1 MPSSQRLRKRM
12 MFDQKTR
19 NQLGAAQRWIIKIGS
34 AMITNDGQGLDRFSI
49 DAWVAQMAEL
59 HQAGRE
65 LLLVTSGAVAEGMR
79 RLGWSQRPSALAD
92 LQAAAAVGQMGL
104 VQAWESAFER
114 HGIQTAQVLLTHEDA
129 ADRQRYLN
137 IRNTLR
143 TLLRL
148 RVVPVINEND
158 TVAFEEIRFGDN
170 DTLGALVANLVEA
183 ELYIILTDQQGLYDK
198 DPRQFSDARLIEEGR
213 AGDAALEAMASGAGA
228 LGSGGMSTKLHAAA
242 KAARSGAFTLLAW
255 GREPEV
261 LRRVAAGVPLGTLLR
276 PSQSPLAA
284 RKQWLA
290 VQLQV
295 RGRLHLD
302 AGAVRALRA
311 AGKSLLPVG
320 VTALEGKF
328 SRGDLVSCLDPGG
341 LEVARGLVNYD
352 TERALA
358 LIGKTTRRIEALH
371 GPVDDSELIHRDNL
385 VLV

>member
-1 MPSSQRLRKRM
+1 
-12 MFDQKTR
+12 MFSKKTR
-19 NQLGAAQRWIIKIGS
+19 EQLGAAQRWVIKIGS
-34 AMITNDGQGLDRFSI
+34 AMITNDGQGLDNFSI

-65 LLLVTSGAVAEGMR
+65 VLLVTSGAVAEGMR
-79 RLGWSQRPSALAD
+79 RLGWDRRPTALAD

-114 HGIQTAQVLLTHEDA
+114 HGIQTAQILLTHEDA
-129 ADRQRYLN
+129 SDRQRYLN
-137 IRNTLR
+137 IRSTLR

-183 ELYIILTDQQGLYDK
+183 ELYVILTDQQGLYDK
-198 DPRQFSDARLIEEGR
+198 NPREFPDARLINEGR
-213 AGDAALEAMASGAGA
+213 AGDAALEAMAGGGAGS
-228 LGSGGMSTKLHAAA
+228 LGSGGMMTKLHAATR
-242 KAARSGAFTLLAW
+242 AARSGAFTLLAW

-261 LRRVAAGVPLGTLLR
+261 LRRVVAGAELGTLLR

-320 VTALEGKF
+320 VTAVEGKF
-328 SRGDLVSCLDPGG
+328 NRGDLVACLDPNGA
-341 LEVARGLVNYD
+341 EVARGLVNYN
-352 TERALA
+352 TEQALA
-358 LIGKTTRRIEALH
+358 LMGKTTRRIEALLGH
-371 GPVDDSELIHRDNL
+371 VDDPELIHRDNL
-385 VLV
+385 VLVLTP

>member
-1 MPSSQRLRKRM
+1 ML
-12 MFDQKTR
+12 DKTR
-19 NQLGAAQRWIIKIGS
+19 EQLGAAQRWVVKIGS
-34 AMITNDGQGLDRFSI
+34 AMITNDGQGLDNFSI

-79 RLGWSQRPSALAD
+79 RLGWQQRPAALAD

-114 HGIQTAQVLLTHEDA
+114 HGIQTAQILLTHEDA
-129 ADRQRYLN
+129 SDRHRYLN

-183 ELYIILTDQQGLYDK
+183 ELYVILTDQQGLYDK
-198 DPRQFSDARLIEEGR
+198 NPRQFTDARLISEGR
-213 AGDAALEAMASGAGA
+213 AGDAALTAMASGAGA
-228 LGSGGMSTKLHAAA
+228 LGSGGMMTKLHAAA

-261 LRRVAAGVPLGTLLR
+261 LRQVAAGKQLGTLLR
-276 PSQSPLAA
+276 PSQTPLVA

-295 RGRLHLD
+295 KGRLHLD
-302 AGAVRALRA
+302 AGAVRAVRA

-320 VTALEGKF
+320 VTAIEGRF
-328 SRGDLVSCLDPGG
+328 VRGDLVSCLDPGG
-341 LEVARGLVNYD
+341 MEIARGLVNYD
-352 TERALA
+352 TEQALL
-358 LIGKTTRRIEALH
+358 LIGKTTRRIETLLGH
-371 GPVDDSELIHRDNL
+371 VDDPELIHRDNL

>member
-1 MPSSQRLRKRM
+1 
-12 MFDQKTR
+12 MFNKTR
-19 NQLGAAQRWIIKIGS
+19 EQLGAASRWVVKIGS
-34 AMITNDGQGLDRFSI
+34 AMITNDGQGLDNFSI
-49 DAWVAQMAEL
+49 DAWVTQMAEL
-59 HQAGRE
+59 HHAGRE

-79 RLGWSQRPSALAD
+79 RLGWNQRPTVLAD

-104 VQAWESAFER
+104 VQSWESAFER
-114 HGIQTAQVLLTHEDA
+114 HGIRTAQILLTHEDA
-129 ADRQRYLN
+129 SDRQRYLN

-183 ELYIILTDQQGLYDK
+183 ELYVILTDQQGLYDK
-198 DPRQFSDARLIEEGR
+198 NPRQFADARLIREGR
-213 AGDAALEAMASGAGA
+213 AGDATLEAMAGGGAGS
-228 LGSGGMSTKLHAAA
+228 LGRGGMTTKLHAAA

-261 LRRVAAGVPLGTLLR
+261 LRRIAAGEEVGTLLR
-276 PSQSPLAA
+276 PSRSPLVA

-295 RGRLHLD
+295 KGRLHLD

-320 VTALEGKF
+320 VVAIEGRF
-328 SRGDLVSCLDPGG
+328 SRGDLVTCLDPNGV
-341 LEVARGLVNYD
+341 EVARGLVNYD
-352 TERALA
+352 TEQALS
-358 LIGKTTRRIEALH
+358 LVGKTTHRIEALLGH
-371 GPVDDSELIHRDNL
+371 VDDPELIHRDNL

>member
-1 MPSSQRLRKRM
+1 
-12 MFDQKTR
+12 MFNKTR
-19 NQLGAAQRWIIKIGS
+19 EQLGAASRWVVKIGS
-34 AMITNDGQGLDRFSI
+34 AMITNDGQGLDNFSI
-49 DAWVAQMAEL
+49 DAWVTQMAEL
-59 HQAGRE
+59 HHAGRE

-79 RLGWSQRPSALAD
+79 RLGWNQRPTVLAD

-104 VQAWESAFER
+104 VQSWESAFER
-114 HGIQTAQVLLTHEDA
+114 HGIRTAQILLTHEDA

-183 ELYIILTDQQGLYDK
+183 ELYVILTDQQGLYDK
-198 DPRQFSDARLIEEGR
+198 NPRQFADARLIREGR
-213 AGDAALEAMASGAGA
+213 AGDATLEAMAGGGAGS
-228 LGSGGMSTKLHAAA
+228 LGRGGMTTKLHAAA

-261 LRRVAAGVPLGTLLR
+261 LRRIAAGEEVGTLLR
-276 PSQSPLAA
+276 PSRSPLVA

-295 RGRLHLD
+295 KGRLHLD

-320 VTALEGKF
+320 VVAIEGRF
-328 SRGDLVSCLDPGG
+328 SRGDLVTCLDPNGV
-341 LEVARGLVNYD
+341 EVARGLVNYD
-352 TERALA
+352 TEQALS
-358 LIGKTTRRIEALH
+358 LVGKTTHRIEALLGH
-371 GPVDDSELIHRDNL
+371 VDDPELIHRDNL

>member
-1 MPSSQRLRKRM
+1 
-12 MFDQKTR
+12 MFNKTR
-19 NQLGAAQRWIIKIGS
+19 EQLGAAQRWVIKIGS
-34 AMITNDGQGLDRFSI
+34 AMITNDGQGLDNFSI
-49 DAWVAQMAEL
+49 DAWVEQMAEL
-59 HQAGRE
+59 HRAGRE

-79 RLGWSQRPSALAD
+79 RLGWNQRPTALPD

-114 HGIQTAQVLLTHEDA
+114 HGIRTAQILLTHEDA

-137 IRNTLR
+137 IRTTLR

-183 ELYIILTDQQGLYDK
+183 ELYIILTDQQGLYDRN
-198 DPRQFSDARLIEEGR
+198 PRQFPDARLIREGR
-213 AGDAALEAMASGAGA
+213 AGDPALEAVAGSA
-228 LGSGGMSTKLHAAA
+228 GSLGSGGMLTKLHAAA

-255 GREPEV
+255 GREPDV
-261 LRRVAAGVPLGTLLR
+261 LRRVATGTELGTLLR

-295 RGRLHLD
+295 KGRLHLD
-302 AGAVRALRA
+302 AGAVRALRTD
-311 AGKSLLPVG
+311 GKSLLPVG
-320 VTALEGKF
+320 VTAVEGRF
-328 SRGDLVSCLDPGG
+328 DRGDLVACLDPAGT
-341 LEVARGLVNYD
+341 EVARGLVNYD
-352 TERALA
+352 TEQAML
-358 LIGKTTRRIEALH
+358 LIGKTTRRIEALLGH
-371 GPVDDSELIHRDNL
+371 VDDPELIHRDNL

>member
-1 MPSSQRLRKRM
+1 

-19 NQLGAAQRWIIKIGS
+19 EQLGAAQRWVVKIGS
-34 AMITNDGQGLDRFSI
+34 AMITNDGQGLDNCSI

-59 HQAGRE
+59 HRSGRE
-65 LLLVTSGAVAEGMR
+65 LLLVTSGAIAEGMR
-79 RLGWSQRPSALAD
+79 RLGWRQRPTALAD

-104 VQAWESAFER
+104 AQAWESAFKR
-114 HGIQTAQVLLTHEDA
+114 HGIQTAQILLTHEDA
-129 ADRQRYLN
+129 SDRQRYLN
-137 IRNTLR
+137 IRSTLR

-183 ELYIILTDQQGLYDK
+183 ELYVILTDQQGLYDK
-198 DPRQFSDARLIEEGR
+198 NPRQFADARLIGEGR
-213 AGDAALEAMASGAGA
+213 AGDAALETMAGGGAGS
-228 LGSGGMSTKLHAAA
+228 LGSGGMATKLHAAA
-242 KAARSGAFTLLAW
+242 RAARSGAFTLLAW

-261 LRRVAAGVPLGTLLR
+261 LRQVAAGAELGTLLR

-320 VTALEGKF
+320 VTAIEGKF
-328 SRGDLVSCLDPGG
+328 NRGDLVACLDPSGA
-341 LEVARGLVNYD
+341 EVARGLVNYD
-352 TERALA
+352 TVDALA
-358 LIGKTTRRIEALH
+358 LIGKTTRRIEALQGH
-371 GPVDDSELIHRDNL
+371 VDDPELIHRDNL

>member
-1 MPSSQRLRKRM
+1 
-12 MFDQKTR
+12 MFSKSR
-19 NQLGAAQRWIIKIGS
+19 EELGVAQRWVVKIGS
-34 AMITNDGQGLDRFSI
+34 AMITNDGQGLDNFSI

-59 HQAGRE
+59 HRAGRE
-65 LLLVTSGAVAEGMR
+65 VLLVTSGAVAEGMR
-79 RLGWSQRPSALAD
+79 RLGWSQRPAALAD

-104 VQAWESAFER
+104 VQAWESAFAR
-114 HGIQTAQVLLTHEDA
+114 HQIQTAQILLTHEDA

-137 IRNTLR
+137 VRNTLR

-183 ELYIILTDQQGLYDK
+183 ELYVILTDQQGLYDK
-198 DPRQFSDARLIEEGR
+198 NPRDFSDARLIREGK
-213 AGDAALEAMASGAGA
+213 AGDVALEAMASGAGS
-228 LGSGGMSTKLHAAA
+228 LGSGGMATKLRAAA

-261 LRRVAAGVPLGTLLR
+261 LRRIAAGDNLGTLLR

-295 RGRLHLD
+295 KGRLHLD
-302 AGAVRALRA
+302 GGAVRAVRA
-311 AGKSLLPVG
+311 DGKSLLPVG
-320 VTALEGKF
+320 VTAVEGRF
-328 SRGDLVSCLDPGG
+328 DRGDLVACLDPSGD
-341 LEVARGLVNYD
+341 EIARGLVNYD
-352 TERALA
+352 TERTLL
-358 LIGKTTRRIEALH
+358 LIGKTTRRIEAAI
-371 GPVDDSELIHRDNL
+371 GPIDEPELIHRDHL
-385 VLV
+385 VLVAAEQQTG

>member
-1 MPSSQRLRKRM
+1 
-12 MFDQKTR
+12 MFSKKTR
-19 NQLGAAQRWIIKIGS
+19 EQLGAAQRWVVKIGS

-79 RLGWSQRPSALAD
+79 RLGWDRRPTALAD

-114 HGIQTAQVLLTHEDA
+114 HGIQTAQILLTHEDA
-129 ADRQRYLN
+129 SDRQRYLN
-137 IRNTLR
+137 IRSTLR

-183 ELYIILTDQQGLYDK
+183 ELYVILTDQQGLYDK
-198 DPRQFSDARLIEEGR
+198 NPREVPDARFIREGR
-213 AGDAALEAMASGAGA
+213 AGDAMLEAMAGGGAGS
-228 LGSGGMSTKLHAAA
+228 LGSGGMMTKLHAATR
-242 KAARSGAFTLLAW
+242 AARSGAFTLLAW

-261 LRRVAAGVPLGTLLR
+261 LRRVAAGAELGTLLR

-302 AGAVRALRA
+302 GGAVRALRA
-311 AGKSLLPVG
+311 DGKSLLPVG
-320 VTALEGKF
+320 VTAIEGKF
-328 SRGDLVSCLDPGG
+328 HRGDLVACLDPNGV
-341 LEVARGLVNYD
+341 EVARGLVNYD
-352 TERALA
+352 TEQALA
-358 LIGKTTRRIEALH
+358 LMGKTTRRIEALLGH
-371 GPVDDSELIHRDNL
+371 VDDPELIHRDNL

>member
-1 MPSSQRLRKRM
+1 
-12 MFDQKTR
+12 MFSKSR
-19 NQLGAAQRWIIKIGS
+19 EELGVAQRWVVKIGS
-34 AMITNDGQGLDRFSI
+34 AMITNDGQGLDNFSI

-59 HQAGRE
+59 HRAGRE
-65 LLLVTSGAVAEGMR
+65 VLLVTSGAVAEGMR
-79 RLGWSQRPSALAD
+79 RLGWSQRPAALAD

-104 VQAWESAFER
+104 VQAWESAFAR
-114 HGIQTAQVLLTHEDA
+114 HQIQTAQILLTHEDA

-137 IRNTLR
+137 VRNTLR

-183 ELYIILTDQQGLYDK
+183 ELYVILTDQQGLYDK
-198 DPRQFSDARLIEEGR
+198 NPRDFSDARLIREGK
-213 AGDAALEAMASGAGA
+213 AGDVALEAMASGAGS
-228 LGSGGMSTKLHAAA
+228 LGSGGMATKLRAAA

-261 LRRVAAGVPLGTLLR
+261 LRRIAAGDNLGTLLR

-295 RGRLHLD
+295 KGRLHLD
-302 AGAVRALRA
+302 GGAVRALRA
-311 AGKSLLPVG
+311 DGKSLLPVG
-320 VTALEGKF
+320 VTAVEGRF
-328 SRGDLVSCLDPGG
+328 DRGDLVACLDPSGD
-341 LEVARGLVNYD
+341 EIARGLVNYD
-352 TERALA
+352 TERTLL
-358 LIGKTTRRIEALH
+358 LIGKTTRRIEAAI
-371 GPVDDSELIHRDNL
+371 GPIDEPELIHRDHL
-385 VLV
+385 VLVAAEQQTG

>member
-1 MPSSQRLRKRM
+1 
-12 MFDQKTR
+12 MFNKTR
-19 NQLGAAQRWIIKIGS
+19 EQLGAAHRWVVKIGS
-34 AMITNDGQGLDRFSI
+34 AMITNEGHGLDNFSI

-59 HQAGRE
+59 HHSGRE
-65 LLLVTSGAVAEGMR
+65 LLLVTSGAVAEGMQ
-79 RLGWSQRPSALAD
+79 RLGWPRRPTSLAD

-104 VQAWESAFER
+104 VQAWESAFQR
-114 HGIQTAQVLLTHEDA
+114 HGIRTAQILLTHEDA

-158 TVAFEEIRFGDN
+158 SVAFEEIRFGDN

-183 ELYIILTDQQGLYDK
+183 ELYVILTDQQGLYDQN
-198 DPRQFSDARLIEEGR
+198 PRQFPDARLISEGR
-213 AGDAALEAMASGAGA
+213 AGDLALESMARGGAGS
-228 LGSGGMSTKLHAAA
+228 LGSGGMLTKLNAAT

-255 GREPEV
+255 GREADV
-261 LRRVAAGVPLGTLLR
+261 LRRVAAGEALGTLLR
-276 PSQSPLAA
+276 PSQSPVAA

-302 AGAVRALRA
+302 AGAVRALRS

-320 VTALEGKF
+320 VTAIEGHF
-328 SRGDLVSCLDPGG
+328 ERGDLVACLDPNGV
-341 LEVARGLVNYD
+341 EVARGLVNCD
-352 TERALA
+352 TERALL
-358 LIGKTTRRIEALH
+358 LIGKTTRRIEELL
-371 GPVDDSELIHRDNL
+371 GTVDDPELIHRDNL
-385 VLV
+385 VVV

>member
-1 MPSSQRLRKRM
+1 
-12 MFDQKTR
+12 MFSKNR
-19 NQLGAAQRWIIKIGS
+19 EQLGAAQRWVVKIGS
-34 AMITNDGQGLDRFSI
+34 AMITNEGRGLDNFSI

-59 HQAGRE
+59 HQSGRE
-65 LLLVTSGAVAEGMR
+65 LLLVTSGAVAEGMK
-79 RLGWSQRPSALAD
+79 RLGWRQRPTTLAE

-104 VQAWESAFER
+104 AQAWESAFER
-114 HGIQTAQVLLTHEDA
+114 YGIQTAQVLLTHEDA

-183 ELYIILTDQQGLYDK
+183 ELYVILTDQQGLYDK
-198 DPRQFSDARLIEEGR
+198 NPREFPDARLLSEGR
-213 AGDAALEAMASGAGA
+213 AGDATLNAMAGGGAGA
-228 LGSGGMSTKLHAAA
+228 LGSGGMLTKLHAASR
-242 KAARSGAFTLLAW
+242 AARSGAFTLLAW

-261 LRRVAAGVPLGTLLR
+261 LRRVAAGEALGTLLR
-276 PSQSPLAA
+276 PSQSPVAA

-302 AGAVRALRA
+302 AGAVRALRT

-320 VTALEGKF
+320 VTAIEGKF
-328 SRGDLVSCLDPGG
+328 ARGDLAVCLDPNGV
-341 LEVARGLVNYD
+341 EVARGLVNYD
-352 TERALA
+352 AEQALL
-358 LIGKTTRRIEALH
+358 LIGKTTHRIEELI
-371 GPVDDSELIHRDNL
+371 GPMDDPELIHRDNL
-385 VLV
+385 VVI

>member
-1 MPSSQRLRKRM
+1 M

-19 NQLGAAQRWIIKIGS
+19 EQLGAAQRWVVKIGS
-34 AMITNDGQGLDRFSI
+34 AMITNDGQGLDNCSI

-59 HQAGRE
+59 HRSGRE
-65 LLLVTSGAVAEGMR
+65 LLLVTSGAIAEGMR
-79 RLGWSQRPSALAD
+79 RLGWRQRPTALAD

-104 VQAWESAFER
+104 AQAWESAFKR
-114 HGIQTAQVLLTHEDA
+114 HGIQTAQILLTHEDA
-129 ADRQRYLN
+129 SDRQRYLN
-137 IRNTLR
+137 IRSTLR

-183 ELYIILTDQQGLYDK
+183 ELYVILTDQQGLYDK
-198 DPRQFSDARLIEEGR
+198 NPRQFADARLIGEGR
-213 AGDAALEAMASGAGA
+213 AGDAALETMAGGGAGS
-228 LGSGGMSTKLHAAA
+228 LGSGGMATKLHAAA
-242 KAARSGAFTLLAW
+242 RAARSGAFTLLAW

-261 LRRVAAGVPLGTLLR
+261 LRQVAAGAELGTLLR

-320 VTALEGKF
+320 VTAIEGKF
-328 SRGDLVSCLDPGG
+328 NRGDLVACLDPSGA
-341 LEVARGLVNYD
+341 EVARGLVNYD
-352 TERALA
+352 TVDALA
-358 LIGKTTRRIEALH
+358 LIGKTTRRIEALQGH
-371 GPVDDSELIHRDNL
+371 VDDPELIHRDNL